1 VLVEKGKPVGGLF
14 IVGAGRI
21 ELGVDAAR
29 AGSEGELGPGDFLF
43 AAQVLMGGS
52 APTAARAG
60 ASGALLMAADRH
72 SAHELMVVVPPLLE
86 LLAG

>member
-1 VLVEKGKPVGGLF
+1 LF

-21 ELGVDAAR
+21 ELGTDAAS

-43 AAQVLMGGS
+43 APQVLSAGS

-72 SAHELMVVVPPLLE
+72 AAHELMLSVPPLLE

>member
-1 VLVEKGKPVGGLF
+1 LVERGKPVGGLY

-21 ELGVDAAR
+21 ELGNDAAS

-43 AAQVLMGGS
+43 APQVLAAGA

-60 ASGALLMAADRH
+60 ATGALLMAADRH
-72 SAHELMVVVPPLLE
+72 AAHELMVSVPPLLE

>member
-1 VLVEKGKPVGGLF
+1 VGGLF

-21 ELGVDAAR
+21 EL
-29 AGSEGELGPGDFLF
+29 EGAKSGTEQLGPGDFVF
-43 AAQVLMGGS
+43 PTTILMAGS
-52 APTAARAG
+52 APAVARAG

-72 SAHELMVVVPPLLE
+72 AAHELMVSVPPLLE